1 MKIAFFIGSMA
12 RGGAERVLSILANH
26 YIERGWEIEIVM
38 LLKNKVEYDL
48 ADQIKVI
55 DMSGVSN
62 SYLKNAGKYYWLL
75 EMRTTSI

>member
-48 ADQIKVI
+48 EPVLKP
-55 DMSGVSN
+55 SN
-62 SYLKNAGKYYWLL
+62 
-75 EMRTTSI
+75 